1 MRALPLSIGPI
12 HFVGIG
18 GIGMSGI
25 AEVLHNL
32 GYQVQGSDIAEGY
45 NVARLRA
52 AMRQRTSTVP
62 RWWWSRPRWGRTTR
76 KFRRPAPR

>member
-1 MRALPLSIGPI
+1 MRALPLSIGTI

-32 GYQVQGSDIAEGY
+32 GYAVQGSDIADSA
-45 NVARLRA
+45 NVAPA
-52 AMRQRTSTVP
+52 ARGRHP
-62 RWWWSRPRWGRTTR
+62 RRHRP
-76 KFRRPAPR
+76 

>member
-1 MRALPLSIGPI
+1 MRALPLSIGTI

-32 GYQVQGSDIAEGY
+32 RYSVQ
-45 NVARLRA
+45 
-52 AMRQRTSTVP
+52 
-62 RWWWSRPRWGRTTR
+62 
-76 KFRRPAPR
+76 